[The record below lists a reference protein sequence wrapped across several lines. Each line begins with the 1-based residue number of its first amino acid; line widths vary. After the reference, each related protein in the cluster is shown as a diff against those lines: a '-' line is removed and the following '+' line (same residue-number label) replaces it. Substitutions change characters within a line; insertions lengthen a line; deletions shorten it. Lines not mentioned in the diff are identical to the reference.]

1 MVYLNTFYVY
11 LSLRMLQV
19 VEYIL
24 DRNACLLPAYFAIT
38 EIRKL
43 YPEGQLSHWVSVCV
57 AMCNIICNTIYF
69 QVFLWI
75 PYHVCASHFQLLGSL
90 ISDFV
95 DSFRPTARINSI
107 CGKRNWLLPLLWI
120 PGGLNKPLIIWSVIY
135 IVIRTVTRKWMKTKK
150 TVCSYFSHVVNLVC
164 TIICCVR
171 VSSQDDA
178 VCYQWWITAVLSVI
192 PGN

>member
-1 MVYLNTFYVY
+1 
-11 LSLRMLQV
+11 MLQV

-57 AMCNIICNTIYF
+57 AMCNIICNYIVWIF
-69 QVFLWI
+69 ICEFLI
-75 PYHVCASHFQLLGSL
+75 MSVHFQLLGSL

-107 CGKRNWLLPLLWI
+107 CGKRNWLLLLLWI
-120 PGGLNKPLIIWSVIY
+120 PGDLNMPLIIWSVI
-135 IVIRTVTRKWMKTKK
+135 IIINRTVTRKWMKTKK
-150 TVCSYFSHVVNLVC
+150 TVCSYLSHVVSLVC

-178 VCYQWWITAVLSVI
+178 VCCQWWITAVLSVI